1 MQLPAAAELATD
13 DATLLAIDELVED
26 LELLLED
33 FELLAIELLAI
44 EVDEEVLTLLADVP
58 TTELLDDFTLLEEAA
73 PTIP

>member
-1 MQLPAAAELATD
+1 MFAAAELAID

-26 LELLLED
+26 LELLLDD
-33 FELLAIELLAI
+33 FELLAIELLVSEA
-44 EVDEEVLTLLADVP
+44 DEEDFALLAEVV